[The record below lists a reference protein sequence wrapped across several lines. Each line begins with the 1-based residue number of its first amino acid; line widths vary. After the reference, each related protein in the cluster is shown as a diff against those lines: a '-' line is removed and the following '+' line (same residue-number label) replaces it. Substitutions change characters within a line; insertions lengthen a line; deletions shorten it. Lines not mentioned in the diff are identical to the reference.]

1 MKSITTVTQ
10 KGQVTIPSEMR
21 LLLGIR
27 PYGRVGLKIGDG
39 FVKIEPV
46 EDILDMAGDVKP
58 IRGRSALKARAWM
71 EKNYKR
77 A

>member
-1 MKSITTVTQ
+1 MNGFTTVTQ
-10 KGQVTIPSEMR
+10 KGQVTIPAQMR
-21 LLLGIR
+21 LLLGIK

-39 FVKIEPV
+39 FIKIEPV
-46 EDILDMAGDVKP
+46 EDILDLAGSVKP
-58 IRGRSALKARAWM
+58 IKGRSALKARAWM

>member
-1 MKSITTVTQ
+1 MNSFTTVTQ
-10 KGQVTIPSEMR
+10 KGQVTIPAEMR

-27 PYGRVGLKIGDG
+27 PYGRVGLQVGDG
-39 FVKIEPV
+39 FIKIKPV
-46 EDILDMAGDVKP
+46 EDILDMAGSVSP
-58 IRGRSALKARAWM
+58 IKGRSALKARAWM